1 MPTPTNKELWQKAKA
16 RVKKRVKV
24 WPSAYAS
31 GQLVQEYKKMG
42 GTFQGAKKGSD
53 LARWYR
59 EKWVDVCAWPRR
71 VECGRDTATKGRAFP
86 YCRPSVKVSADTP
99 TTVQDL
105 TLKQRKRLCAKKR
118 AAPKET
124 VAIQDLRRRSHR

>member
-1 MPTPTNKELWQKAKA
+1 MPTPANKELWQKAKA

-53 LARWYR
+53 LGRWYK
-59 EKWVDVCAWPRR
+59 EKWVDVCAWPKR
-71 VECGRDTATKGRAFP
+71 VECGRDGTKGRAFP
-86 YCRPSVKVSADTP
+86 YCRPSVRVSADTP

-105 TLKQRKRLCAKKR
+105 TAKKRKRLCAKKR

-124 VAIQDLRRRSHR
+124 VAIHDLQ